1 MQLPEYY
8 QISDIDIDFAVC
20 KNLNTNKSENIP
32 IDEVPKDAKNGDTLL
47 YKNGK
52 FIIK

>member
-1 MQLPEYY
+1 MVTLEIYY
-8 QISDIDIDFAVC
+8 NSKQ
-20 KNLNTNKSENIP
+20 KNIP
-32 IDEVPKDAKNGDTLL
+32 IDDIPKNAKNGDTLV